1 MTAPPETIL
10 APLDGSDL
18 AEAGVE
24 YAAMVAEAFAARL
37 ILFTAVGGEERQALV
52 EFAAAEGIALNEAA
66 DAFVNRLARWLP
78 DALEVERHHRL
89 SDNPAAA
96 IVEFADEIGASVI
109 VMASHG
115 RSGVSRWLLG
125 SVADKIVQSSAVP
138 VLVVPV
144 RDRL

>member
-1 MTAPPETIL
+1 
-10 APLDGSDL
+10 
-18 AEAGVE
+18 
-24 YAAMVAEAFAARL
+24 MVAEAFAARL

-78 DALEVERHHRL
+78 DTLEVERHHRL

-144 RDRL
+144 RDRP